1 MKLPKITLQQIYL
14 ALPVLGIFIF
24 YMWQP
29 ISEVFKGAYNDN
41 VIVALET
48 QTFTVDKDKK
58 LLVIHVK
65 PQNNGNMPVDISSIK
80 KHGKFT
86 LEVRKFENLDEA
98 QWQEPEKM
106 KLVNSADILRRHKDG
121 YTLET
126 GAFYDEVESIALKNG
141 FYWIST
147 KLTFDNGDYVD
158 ESAVVRLHND

>member
-1 MKLPKITLQQIYL
+1 MRLPKITLQQIYL
-14 ALPVLGIFIF
+14 ALPVLGVFIF

-48 QTFTVDKDKK
+48 QLFTIDKDKK

-65 PQNNGNMPVDISSIK
+65 PQNNGNMPVDVTSDK

-86 LEVRKFENLDEA
+86 VEVRKFDNLDEA
-98 QWQEPEKM
+98 KWQEPEKM
-106 KLVNSADILRRHKDG
+106 QLVNSTDILKRHKDG

-141 FYWIST
+141 FYWINT

-158 ESAVVRLHND
+158 ESAVVKLTNE